1 MFFFFLFHRIG
12 HRKGIV
18 EVFKGGG
25 MSQSGDHTSGGEGG
39 GKGSPPLTATR
50 QHNTG
55 KVEEKGWEV
64 ERLNARKRKVEAGC
78 EENGGPRMK
87 KALWE

>member
-25 MSQSGDHTSGGEGG
+25 MSQSGDHTSGGGG
-39 GKGSPPLTATR
+39 ESTVNCNETT
-50 QHNTG
+50 QHG
-55 KVEEKGWEV
+55 ESGG
-64 ERLNARKRKVEAGC
+64 ERLGGREIKRT
-78 EENGGPRMK
+78 
-87 KALWE
+87 